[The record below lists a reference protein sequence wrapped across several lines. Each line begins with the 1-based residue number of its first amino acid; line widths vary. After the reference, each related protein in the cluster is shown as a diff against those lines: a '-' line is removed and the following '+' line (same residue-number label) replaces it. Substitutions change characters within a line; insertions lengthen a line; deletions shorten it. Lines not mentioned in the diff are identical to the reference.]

1 MRYVIGLTT
10 ATLALVLMGG
20 PALNNAGAQ
29 TTGEKIEKKAE
40 DLKDKTK
47 SAAKDAKTGVTDS
60 WVTAKTKIALFADD
74 RVKGR
79 QVHIDT
85 KDGVVSLRGVVDTA
99 EAKAAA
105 AEVAKGI
112 EGVKSVRNDL
122 QVVKP
127 ADQKMVSVAD
137 KDLAQQVQSRLQK
150 DAQLK
155 ASKIDVRVDGGVVTL
170 KGEVQDIGQSAR
182 ASEVARQVAGVRSVK
197 NELDV
202 QMKG

>member
-20 PALNNAGAQ
+20 PALNNAAAQ

-105 AEVAKGI
+105 AEIAKGV

-127 ADQKMVSVAD
+127 ADQKMVSVTD